1 MSGRVDRRKHVFY
14 YALQT
19 ARLDI
24 DENSLQRKLVLTVQG
39 YNAPRNDEAFQSLY
53 HVLSKSPTEV
63 IFQERIDMGKVL
75 VFTEP
80 KTVGFESF
88 EDQPLRSHEVRL
100 RTLYSGISAGT
111 ELTAYRASNPYISK
125 QWDAKNRLFLT
136 SEAPSQPY
144 PLSGWGYEEVGEV
157 IEVHPDITTLKVGDI
172 VYGTWGHRTHH
183 ILQEDYASKRIK
195 PQGLDPILAIYS
207 HIGPIA
213 LNGIL
218 DANIHVG
225 ETVAVFGLGVL
236 GQVIVQL
243 AKLNGARVFGVDLI
257 EKRMDLAKEL
267 GAIEC
272 AFNPR
277 DGSPAQKIKELTN
290 GRGADVTIEV
300 SGSDK
305 ALHEAVRATA
315 YSARVVALGFFQGEA
330 QALRLGEE
338 FHHNRIS
345 LVCSQISNVDPT
357 LSYRWDRIRLIHTIM
372 DLQVR
377 GFLNLRPVITHV
389 IPFQQAAQG
398 FQILDETPDQALQVV
413 LDFSQQ

>member
-1 MSGRVDRRKHVFY
+1 
-14 YALQT
+14 
-19 ARLDI
+19 
-24 DENSLQRKLVLTVQG
+24 
-39 YNAPRNDEAFQSLY
+39 
-53 HVLSKSPTEV
+53 
-63 IFQERIDMGKVL
+63 MGKVV
-75 VFTEP
+75 VFTRP
-80 KTVGFESF
+80 RTVEFESF
-88 EDQPLRSHEVRL
+88 EDPPLAPHEVRV

-111 ELTAYRASNPYISK
+111 ELTAYRGSNPYISK

-136 SEAPSQPY
+136 SEVPSQPY

-157 IEVHPDITTLKVGDI
+157 IEVHPDVTPLKVGDI

-183 ILQEDYASKRIK
+183 ILQEDYANKRIK

-236 GQVIVQL
+236 GQVIAQL
-243 AKLNGARVFGVDLI
+243 AKLNGARVFGVDMI
-257 EKRMDLAKEL
+257 EKRLELAKEL
-267 GAIEC
+267 RAIEC
-272 AFNPR
+272 GFNPKE
-277 DGSPAQKIKELTN
+277 GSPAEQVKALTD

-300 SGSDK
+300 TGSAK

-330 QALRLGEE
+330 QGLLLGEE
-338 FHHNRIS
+338 FHHNRIQ
-345 LVCSQISNVDPT
+345 LVCSQIGNVDPV

-372 DLQVR
+372 DLQTK
-377 GFLNLRPVITHV
+377 GSLNLRPVITHV
-389 IPFQQAAQG
+389 IPFKQAAQG
-398 FQILDETPDQALQVV
+398 FQILDETPEQALQVV
-413 LDFSQQ
+413 LEFSEE